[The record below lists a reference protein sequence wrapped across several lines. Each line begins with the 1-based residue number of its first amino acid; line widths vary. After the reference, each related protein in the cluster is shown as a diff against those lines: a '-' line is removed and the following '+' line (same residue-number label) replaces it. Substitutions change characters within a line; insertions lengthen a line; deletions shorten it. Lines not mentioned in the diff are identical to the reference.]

1 MDGMQ
6 DLHSLGVQ
14 VDPFFIDRN
23 GEFDEDAYWNVRSF
37 AGRYSRSRIR
47 LRTFWT
53 NCRIFYTDQR
63 QRRAMLKT

>member
-37 AGRYSRSRIR
+37 AGRYRRSRIR
-47 LRTFWT
+47 LRTFW
-53 NCRIFYTDQR
+53 
-63 QRRAMLKT
+63 KTAGYSISINDRGERC